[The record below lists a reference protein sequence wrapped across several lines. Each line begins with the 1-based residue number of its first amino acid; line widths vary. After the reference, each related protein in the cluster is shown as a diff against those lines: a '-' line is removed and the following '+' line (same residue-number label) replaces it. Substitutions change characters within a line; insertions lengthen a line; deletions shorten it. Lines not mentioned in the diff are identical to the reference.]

1 MGLFGGSSKSETAK
15 SSATSGVGGFAPV
28 NNISFSSGFIDL
40 DVTNLFELAGVSIIL
55 IAGFVAW
62 KRL

>member
-15 SSATSGVGGFAPV
+15 SSATSGIGNFAPV
-28 NNISFSSGFIDL
+28 NNISYSSGLIDL
-40 DVTNLFELAGVSIIL
+40 DITDPFELAGLSIIL
-55 IAGFVAW
+55 IAGYIAW